1 MAAWWVEDVK
11 NDEVN
16 GDPRGIQVGA
26 VGTG

>member
-11 NDEVN
+11 NGEVR
-16 GDPRGIQVGA
+16 GDPRGMQVEA